1 MNFGESGV
9 RGLWGLFL
17 IPMVVVCMTTG
28 CVSVPSAKFKDDL
41 DSLKHQVWS
50 LEKQTAEVNL
60 RLAQNNNEVA
70 LLGEKVK
77 SLEEAVNGL
86 REAII
91 KSNRSK
97 AGRKMYLDK
106 DERMLGKVVSPAE
119 P

>member
-1 MNFGESGV
+1 
-9 RGLWGLFL
+9 
-17 IPMVVVCMTTG
+17 MVVVFSMTG
-28 CVSVPSAKFKDDL
+28 CVSVPSTKFKDDL

-77 SLEEAVNGL
+77 SLEEAVNSL
-86 REAII
+86 RETIV
-91 KSNRSK
+91 KSRRPK
-97 AGRKMYLDK
+97 IGREMSLGN
-106 DERMLGKVVSPAE
+106 DERIIGKVVSPIE